1 MEYQDL
7 EISLRQEAEEI
18 AADAQE
24 WPAESVAR
32 RLTEI
37 ADLLERIRRQHQ
49 GGINATMGKR
59 SGRSL
64 EI

>member
-1 MEYQDL
+1 MEYRDL
-7 EISLRQEAEEI
+7 EISLRQEAEEV
-18 AADAQE
+18 AGASE
-24 WPAESVAR
+24 SWPAERVSQ
-32 RLTEI
+32 RLVEI
-37 ADLLERIRRQHQ
+37 ADLLERIRHQHQ